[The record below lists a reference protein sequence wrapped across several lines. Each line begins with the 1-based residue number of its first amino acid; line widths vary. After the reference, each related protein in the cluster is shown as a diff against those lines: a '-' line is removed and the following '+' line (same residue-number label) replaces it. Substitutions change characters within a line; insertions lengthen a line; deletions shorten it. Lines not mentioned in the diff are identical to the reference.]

1 MIKTIKTEN
10 ITAFRFF
17 GTPCSC
23 DVVIVE
29 PQDRGSRARDGG
41 PRRTSSNVRHP
52 RPTPNQGPPQIQ
64 LLALPQLDSIQRI
77 LRILDVRLQHVQND
91 VKNDDREK
99 QDIDHI
105 RRLMSENQ
113 SALASLVTTL
123 ASIQEEVRTV
133 RVLFSKQQANTFQI
147 SPPGGATMSISK
159 PRQQLVAQK
168 PAETNKDMK
177 SPQTRPKPFLRMNSR
192 V

>member
-1 MIKTIKTEN
+1 
-10 ITAFRFF
+10 
-17 GTPCSC
+17 
-23 DVVIVE
+23 VIVE
-29 PQDRGSRARDGG
+29 PHDSRGRTRERGIRRNSTSRR
-41 PRRTSSNVRHP
+41 P
-52 RPTPNQGPPQIQ
+52 RPAPNQGPPQIQ

-113 SALASLVTTL
+113 LALTSLVTTL

-147 SPPGGATMSISK
+147 APPGGAVSVAK
-159 PRQQLVAQK
+159 PRQQQLTVTAQK
-168 PAETNKDMK
+168 PAETSREYLK
-177 SPQTRPKPFLRMNSR
+177 SPLPRPKPILRMNSR